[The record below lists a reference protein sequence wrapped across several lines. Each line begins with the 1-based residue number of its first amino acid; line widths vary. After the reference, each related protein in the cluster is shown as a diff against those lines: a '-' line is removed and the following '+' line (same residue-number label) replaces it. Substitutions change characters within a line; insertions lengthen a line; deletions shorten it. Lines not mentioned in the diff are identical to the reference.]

1 MPFGDHLL
9 RSVREALTAIPAAD
23 GPDIYAISFFT
34 YDEDDE
40 PQQPALTV
48 GYNTESQ
55 VKHVLDNAKDR
66 GGRRYPDPAE
76 ARWNYAYW
84 LQNELAVIGDS
95 NRDPEGAAQRTQWIK
110 AIPRFHGH
118 PELITARFVAA
129 CVRMTHSLHEAGLI
143 ERAVGHPV
151 PVLIHELEY
160 HEQIA
165 KQTEAA
171 NPPGLAKA
179 FAAWVRNQ

>member
-1 MPFGDHLL
+1 MSFGDHVQ
-9 RSVREALTAIPAAD
+9 RATMQALKAIPAAD
-23 GPDIYAISFFT
+23 APDIYALSFFI

-40 PQQPALTV
+40 PQQPTLAV

-55 VKHVLDNAKDR
+55 VKHVLDNVKDR

-95 NRDPEGAAQRTQWIK
+95 NRDPEGAAQRAQWIQ
-110 AIPRFHGH
+110 ATPRFHGH
-118 PELITARFVAA
+118 PELITARFVIA
-129 CVRMTHSLHEAGLI
+129 CVRMAHSLHEVGLI

-160 HEQIA
+160 YEQIA
-165 KQTEAA
+165 KQIEAA
-171 NPPGLAKA
+171 NPPGLADG
-179 FAAWVRNQ
+179 FASWVRHQ

>member
-1 MPFGDHLL
+1 MQ
-9 RSVREALTAIPAAD
+9 ALKAIPAAD
-23 GPDIYAISFFT
+23 APDIYALSFFI
-34 YDEDDE
+34 YDEDDD
-40 PQQPALTV
+40 PRKPTITI

-55 VKHVLDNAKDR
+55 VKRVLDHAA
-66 GGRRYPDPAE
+66 GRDPDPAE

-95 NRDPEGAAQRTQWIK
+95 NRDPEGAAQRAQWIQ
-110 AIPRFHGH
+110 ATPRFHEH
-118 PELITARFVAA
+118 PELITARFVTA
-129 CVRMTHSLHEAGLI
+129 CVRMTHSLHEVGLI

-160 HEQIA
+160 YEQIA

-171 NPPGLAKA
+171 NPPGLAA
-179 FAAWVRNQ
+179 DFANWVRDQ